1 MAKKKEVAVADDNVR
16 AAIQKS
22 MDDSRG
28 GVIRKS
34 AKEYEKSLKAKK

>member
-1 MAKKKEVAVADDNVR
+1 MAKKKEVAATEDVR